1 MASRW
6 WPSSMLLASLL
17 FLYWT
22 TSSARPR
29 DPVTADL
36 SPPYRARRD
45 LPEDSRDQADQVLN
59 AVKDS
64 LSLFKDV
71 MENINPDKVVGVIKS
86 LSNFAS
92 LAPGIGG
99 VVSSVISM
107 VLVFI
112 PQDDPVLKA
121 VKEGFAEVNRK
132 MDSLSIQISDL
143 ATDVEWFSYI
153 SVYSQDELRI
163 LNAWRKF
170 NEFRESGELMRGEDK
185 WRLAQIFTNY
195 YENTGAETGMTNLYH
210 YLTVTST
217 SLSGN
222 INELLKRKFKCDTSQ
237 IGKYNLYLSSLLWKG
252 MLVNQ
257 FYWKLLGLN
266 TAAKEAEHTQMFKKV
281 SEAQISAVQFCLTN
295 YEQFMKND
303 VIETAKAH
311 TANNKQ
317 AIAVQVKTVLDQ
329 KYNWYSWVVVV
340 YDTDTDTTYA
350 FHNMTKIPVD
360 SVTVAVGYTLKE
372 EQDTKAA
379 AVVKELDSCNLEPY
393 YFYHNLL
400 PETHCDQMA
409 QNILNC
415 NRKVDGVSV
424 GQFLKVMHSIKFKW
438 DDLVEVPAAM
448 KSFRCWRYDWLP
460 PQYSVRYDLPH
471 YSQICIHYS
480 RSLAVCNPD
489 TCLNGGRCKRLLDS
503 NQHLCDC
510 PDSYLED
517 RCEHKMNTTVPPIDV
532 GFTVQRAPPSPLN

>member
-1 MASRW
+1 MKPA
-6 WPSSMLLASLL
+6 SMLLASLL
-17 FLYWT
+17 CLYWT
-22 TSSARPR
+22 TSSARPH
-29 DPVTADL
+29 DPVTPDL

-153 SVYSQDELRI
+153 SVYSQDERRI
-163 LNAWRKF
+163 LN
-170 NEFRESGELMRGEDK
+170 LMRGEDK
-185 WRLAQIFTNY
+185 QRLAQIFTNY

-252 MLVNQ
+252 MLINQ

-303 VIETAKAH
+303 VIETAKALS
-311 TANNKQ
+311 ANNKQ

-329 KYNWYSWVVVV
+329 KYNWYSWVVMV
-340 YDTDTDTTYA
+340 YDTDTDWTYA
-350 FHNMTKIPVD
+350 FYNMTKILVD

-379 AVVKELDSCNLEPY
+379 AV
-393 YFYHNLL
+393 
-400 PETHCDQMA
+400 
-409 QNILNC
+409 NILTC
-415 NRKVDGVSV
+415 NREVDGVSV
-424 GQFLKVMHSIKFKW
+424 GQFLKVMHSIRFEW

-448 KSFRCWRYDWLP
+448 TSFRCWRDDWLP
-460 PQYSVRYDLPH
+460 
-471 YSQICIHYS
+471 SQFSKICFHYS
-480 RSLAVCNPD
+480 RSLAVCHPD
-489 TCLNGGRCKRLLDS
+489 TCLNGGQCKRLLDS

-510 PDSYLED
+510 PDSYLGD

-532 GFTVQRAPPSPLN
+532 GFTVQRAPPSPIQAECRGGNMQRHTYR

>member
-1 MASRW
+1 
-6 WPSSMLLASLL
+6 MLLASLL
-17 FLYWT
+17 CLYWT
-22 TSSARPR
+22 TSSARPH
-29 DPVTADL
+29 DPVTPDL

-185 WRLAQIFTNY
+185 QRLAQIFTNY
-195 YENTGAETGMTNLYH
+195 YENTGAETGMINLYH

-237 IGKYNLYLSSLLWKG
+237 IGKYNLYLSSLL
-252 MLVNQ
+252 
-257 FYWKLLGLN
+257 
-266 TAAKEAEHTQMFKKV
+266 
-281 SEAQISAVQFCLTN
+281 
-295 YEQFMKND
+295 
-303 VIETAKAH
+303 
-311 TANNKQ
+311 
-317 AIAVQVKTVLDQ
+317 
-329 KYNWYSWVVVV
+329 
-340 YDTDTDTTYA
+340 
-350 FHNMTKIPVD
+350 
-360 SVTVAVGYTLKE
+360 
-372 EQDTKAA
+372 
-379 AVVKELDSCNLEPY
+379 
-393 YFYHNLL
+393 
-400 PETHCDQMA
+400 
-409 QNILNC
+409 
-415 NRKVDGVSV
+415 
-424 GQFLKVMHSIKFKW
+424 
-438 DDLVEVPAAM
+438 
-448 KSFRCWRYDWLP
+448 
-460 PQYSVRYDLPH
+460 
-471 YSQICIHYS
+471 
-480 RSLAVCNPD
+480 
-489 TCLNGGRCKRLLDS
+489 
-503 NQHLCDC
+503 
-510 PDSYLED
+510 
-517 RCEHKMNTTVPPIDV
+517 
-532 GFTVQRAPPSPLN
+532 

>member
-1 MASRW
+1 
-6 WPSSMLLASLL
+6 
-17 FLYWT
+17 
-22 TSSARPR
+22 
-29 DPVTADL
+29 
-36 SPPYRARRD
+36 
-45 LPEDSRDQADQVLN
+45 
-59 AVKDS
+59 
-64 LSLFKDV
+64 
-71 MENINPDKVVGVIKS
+71 
-86 LSNFAS
+86 
-92 LAPGIGG
+92 
-99 VVSSVISM
+99 
-107 VLVFI
+107 
-112 PQDDPVLKA
+112 
-121 VKEGFAEVNRK
+121 
-132 MDSLSIQISDL
+132 
-143 ATDVEWFSYI
+143 
-153 SVYSQDELRI
+153 
-163 LNAWRKF
+163 
-170 NEFRESGELMRGEDK
+170 MRGEDK
-185 WRLAQIFTNY
+185 RRLAQIFTNY

-311 TANNKQ
+311 SANNKQ

-340 YDTDTDTTYA
+340 CDTHKERKYV
-350 FHNMTKIPVD
+350 FYNMTKIPVD

-379 AVVKELDSCNLEPY
+379 AVVKELDVCHPEPN
-393 YFYHNLL
+393 YFHTV
-400 PETHCDQMA
+400 PQTDCDQMA
-409 QNILNC
+409 QNILNSNC
-415 NRKVDGVSV
+415 EVDGVSV
-424 GQFLKVMHSIKFKW
+424 GQFLKVMHSMKFKW

-448 KSFRCWRYDWLP
+448 KSFHCWWDDWIP
-460 PQYSVRYDLPH
+460 DFVCDIY
-471 YSQICIHYS
+471 IHYS

-489 TCLNGGRCKRLLDS
+489 TCLNGGQCKRLLDS

-510 PDSYLED
+510 PDSYLGD

>member
-71 MENINPDKVVGVIKS
+71 MENNNPDKVVGVIKS

-112 PQDDPVLKA
+112 PQDDPVLKE

-185 WRLAQIFTNY
+185 RRLAQIFTNY

-311 TANNKQ
+311 SANNKQ

-340 YDTDTDTTYA
+340 CDTHKERKYV
-350 FHNMTKIPVD
+350 FYNMTKIPVD

-379 AVVKELDSCNLEPY
+379 AVVKELDVCHPEPN
-393 YFYHNLL
+393 YFHTV
-400 PETHCDQMA
+400 PQTDCDQMA
-409 QNILNC
+409 QNILNSNC
-415 NRKVDGVSV
+415 EVDGVSV
-424 GQFLKVMHSIKFKW
+424 GQFLKVMHSMKFKW

-448 KSFRCWRYDWLP
+448 KSFHCWWDDWIP
-460 PQYSVRYDLPH
+460 DFVGDIY
-471 YSQICIHYS
+471 IHYS

-489 TCLNGGRCKRLLDS
+489 TCLNGGQCKRLLDS

-510 PDSYLED
+510 PDSYLGD

>member
-1 MASRW
+1 
-6 WPSSMLLASLL
+6 MLLASLL

-195 YENTGAETGMTNLYH
+195 YENTGAEYDQPLPLPDSH
-210 YLTVTST
+210 
-217 SLSGN
+217 
-222 INELLKRKFKCDTSQ
+222 Q
-237 IGKYNLYLSSLLWKG
+237 
-252 MLVNQ
+252 
-257 FYWKLLGLN
+257 
-266 TAAKEAEHTQMFKKV
+266 HV
-281 SEAQISAVQFCLTN
+281 SERKHQRT
-295 YEQFMKND
+295 
-303 VIETAKAH
+303 
-311 TANNKQ
+311 
-317 AIAVQVKTVLDQ
+317 
-329 KYNWYSWVVVV
+329 
-340 YDTDTDTTYA
+340 
-350 FHNMTKIPVD
+350 P
-360 SVTVAVGYTLKE
+360 E
-372 EQDTKAA
+372 E
-379 AVVKELDSCNLEPY
+379 
-393 YFYHNLL
+393 
-400 PETHCDQMA
+400 
-409 QNILNC
+409 
-415 NRKVDGVSV
+415 KV
-424 GQFLKVMHSIKFKW
+424 
-438 DDLVEVPAAM
+438 
-448 KSFRCWRYDWLP
+448 
-460 PQYSVRYDLPH
+460 
-471 YSQICIHYS
+471 
-480 RSLAVCNPD
+480 
-489 TCLNGGRCKRLLDS
+489 
-503 NQHLCDC
+503 
-510 PDSYLED
+510 
-517 RCEHKMNTTVPPIDV
+517 
-532 GFTVQRAPPSPLN
+532 

>member
-6 WPSSMLLASLL
+6 WPASMLLVSLL

-22 TSSARPR
+22 TSSAWPH

-45 LPEDSRDQADQVLN
+45 LPESSRDQAGQVLN

-143 ATDVEWFSYI
+143 QTDVEWFSYI
-153 SVYSQDELRI
+153 SIYSQDELRI

-170 NEFRESGELMRGEDK
+170 NEFRDSGELMRGEDK
-185 WRLAQIFTNY
+185 QRLAQLFTNY
-195 YENTGAETGMTNLYH
+195 YDNTGAETGMTNLYH

-222 INELLKRKFKCDTSQ
+222 INELLKRKFKCDISQ

-257 FYWKLLGLN
+257 FYGKLLGLN

-311 TANNKQ
+311 SANNKQ
-317 AIAVQVKTVLDQ
+317 AIAVQVKMVLDQ

-340 YDTDTDTTYA
+340 YDTVTDHEYA
-350 FHNMTKIPVD
+350 FYNMTKIPVD

-372 EQDTKAA
+372 EQETA
-379 AVVKELDSCNLEPY
+379 AVVKEPHCFRYVE
-393 YFYHNLL
+393 
-400 PETHCDQMA
+400 ETDCDNIA
-409 QNILNC
+409 QTILNC
-415 NRKVDGVSV
+415 NHEVDGVSV
-424 GQFLKVMHSIKFKW
+424 GPFYRVVTGFGYSKG
-438 DDLVEVPAAM
+438 VEVPAAK
-448 KSFRCWRYDWLP
+448 KSFNCMTKDYRRILVTLCFKRCPDFDCLIR
-460 PQYSVRYDLPH
+460 
-471 YSQICIHYS
+471 IHYS
-480 RSLAVCNPD
+480 RSLAVCHPD
-489 TCLNGGRCKRLLDS
+489 TCLNGGQCKRLLDS

-510 PDSYLED
+510 PDSYLGD

-532 GFTVQRAPPSPLN
+532 GFTVQRAPPSPPN

>member
-6 WPSSMLLASLL
+6 WPASMLLASLL

-45 LPEDSRDQADQVLN
+45 LPEDSRDRADQVLN
-59 AVKDS
+59 VVKDS

-99 VVSSVISM
+99 VASSVIST

-143 ATDVEWFSYI
+143 TRDVEWFGYI

-170 NEFRESGELMRGEDK
+170 NEFRESGKLMRDEDK
-185 WRLAQIFTNY
+185 QRLAQIFTNY
-195 YENTGAETGMTNLYH
+195 YENTGAETGMTNFYH

-311 TANNKQ
+311 SANNKQ
-317 AIAVQVKTVLDQ
+317 AIAVQVKTVLDR

-340 YDTDTDTTYA
+340 YDTDTNTDYV
-350 FHNMTKIPVD
+350 FYNMTKIPVD

-372 EQDTKAA
+372 DQDTKAA
-379 AVVKELDSCNLEPY
+379 AVVKELDSCHPELN
-393 YFYHNLL
+393 YFHMID
-400 PETHCDQMA
+400 CDQLA

-415 NRKVDGVSV
+415 NREVDGVSV
-424 GQFLKVMHSIKFKW
+424 GQFFKVMHRIQFVSE
-438 DDLVEVPAAM
+438 DLVEVPAAM
-448 KSFRCWRYDWLP
+448 KSYRCSRSALYPSFSFPFL
-460 PQYSVRYDLPH
+460 DLNDF
-471 YSQICIHYS
+471 SQICIHYS

-489 TCLNGGRCKRLLDS
+489 TCLNGGQCKRLLDS

-510 PDSYLED
+510 PDSYLGD

-532 GFTVQRAPPSPLN
+532 GFTVMRAQPSPPN

>member
-1 MASRW
+1 
-6 WPSSMLLASLL
+6 MLLASLL

-22 TSSARPR
+22 TSSARPH
-29 DPVTADL
+29 DPITADL

-185 WRLAQIFTNY
+185 QRLAQIFTNY

-217 SLSGN
+217 SLSRN

-252 MLVNQ
+252 MLINQ

-303 VIETAKAH
+303 VIETAKALS
-311 TANNKQ
+311 ANNKQ

-329 KYNWYSWVVVV
+329 KYNWYSWVVMV
-340 YDTDTDTTYA
+340 YDTDTDWTYA
-350 FHNMTKIPVD
+350 FYNMTKIPVD

-379 AVVKELDSCNLEPY
+379 AVVKELELCKPEPY
-393 YFYHNLL
+393 YSHI
-400 PETHCDQMA
+400 PETDCDQIP
-409 QNILNC
+409 QNILTC
-415 NRKVDGVSV
+415 NREVDGVSV
-424 GQFLKVMHSIKFKW
+424 GQFLKVMHSIRFEW

-448 KSFRCWRYDWLP
+448 TSFRCWRDDWLP
-460 PQYSVRYDLPH
+460 
-471 YSQICIHYS
+471 SQFSKICFHYS
-480 RSLAVCNPD
+480 RSLAVCHPD
-489 TCLNGGRCKRLLDS
+489 TCLNGGQCKRLLDS

-510 PDSYLED
+510 PDSYLGD

-532 GFTVQRAPPSPLN
+532 GFTVQRAPPSPPN